1 MVQAEFGAFL
11 SQLRK
16 EKGLTQK
23 QLAEALF
30 VSDKAVSRWECGNG
44 YPDIS
49 QLQPLAEVL
58 GVSLAELLNAKR
70 MDEPARIAVANDA
83 IKSALNYSEKKIQ
96 STRMTFRLK
105 LLLVL
110 IGIAILLNL
119 HFGTVLDRIVFG
131 TRYHFTELF
140 EIFYFSRFWMAFV
153 ALVFVGAACLHPQK
167 RAYPWFSLAGCIA
180 SVASTLVQ
188 IISWHIAHFEERI
201 TLITFV
207 CFSLYLLTTILLV
220 IALFQFKKPA
230 SGQMRILL
238 YAASICVLVS
248 VLISMVSLNYY
259 PLYQSILRSIALA
272 SPMLLLAVF
281 LRIQSSAQTR
291 KPCE

>member
-1 MVQAEFGAFL
+1 MVQSEFGAFL

-30 VSDKAVSRWECGNG
+30 VSDKAVSRWECGSN

-70 MDEPARIAVANDA
+70 MDEPASIAVANDA
-83 IKSALNYSEKKIQ
+83 IKSAFSFSEQEIAGVRTKLRRKI
-96 STRMTFRLK
+96 
-105 LLLVL
+105 LLVFV
-110 IGIAILLNL
+110 GVAILLNL
-119 HFGTVLDRIVFG
+119 LFGDLLEMVLDSRF
-131 TRYHFTELF
+131 RFYDLYELF
-140 EIFYFSRFWMAFV
+140 YSFRYLFALV
-153 ALVFVGAACLHPQK
+153 ALAFVGAACLHPEK
-167 RAYPWFSLAGCIA
+167 RAYPWFSLAGCIS

-188 IISWHIAHFEERI
+188 IISWHITHFGERI
-201 TLITFV
+201 ILVNFV
-207 CFSLYLLTTILLV
+207 CFALYLLSTVLLV
-220 IALFQFKKPA
+220 IALFRYRKSAAGHMQ
-230 SGQMRILL
+230 ILL

-248 VLISMVSLNYY
+248 LLISMLSLNYY
-259 PLYQSILRSIALA
+259 PLSHTILTSFSLA

-281 LRIQSSAQTR
+281 LRIQASVQTR
-291 KPCE
+291 EQCE